1 MCVEYAPPASPS
13 TNVQGG
19 LVSTLLKVATF
30 TKPPSE
36 PVSVCSVFKTWKKK
50 KKKSQRHSGVSYSC
64 IFIVLYYGDW
74 VSILGDWGPLTSHIS
89 RKKLWKILSD
99 REKRNRILSITK
111 IKQRE
116 KVTTRVQFVL
126 YFTYTWRGVC
136 VCLTQAASLSGF

>member
-1 MCVEYAPPASPS
+1 M
-13 TNVQGG
+13 
-19 LVSTLLKVATF
+19 
-30 TKPPSE
+30 
-36 PVSVCSVFKTWKKK
+36 K
-50 KKKSQRHSGVSYSC
+50 KKKSQRHSGVSYGC

-116 KVTTRVQFVL
+116 RVTTRVRFVL

-136 VCLTQAASLSGF
+136 VCLTQAAYLSGF